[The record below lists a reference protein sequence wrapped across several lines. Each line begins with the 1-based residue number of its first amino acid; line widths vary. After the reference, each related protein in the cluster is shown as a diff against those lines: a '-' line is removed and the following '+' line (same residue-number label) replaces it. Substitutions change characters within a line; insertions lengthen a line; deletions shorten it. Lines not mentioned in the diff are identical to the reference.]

1 MPVCVMTGGGDKGI
15 IVSRSKEA
23 KAHGAAIEEVHFHEV
38 GAIDSIVD
46 IIGAAVLIDDLNIKN
61 VIVPYLA
68 EGRGFVRQALN
79 KS

>member
-1 MPVCVMTGGGDKGI
+1 
-15 IVSRSKEA
+15 
-23 KAHGAAIEEVHFHEV
+23 
-38 GAIDSIVD
+38 
-46 IIGAAVLIDDLNIKN
+46 VLIDDLNIKN